1 MRIKYFDIGWLS
13 RTDGPGNRTVLF
25 LQECN
30 LRCPWCHSPHSR
42 EVESPILFNEVRCIN
57 CHNCMEICIQNVHSF
72 RNGIHMVQR
81 KNCIKCGRCIE
92 ACPTSRLDTNSG
104 ALFLPTRSMEVSD
117 MFSLLHPQ
125 LEVLKTSGGLTVSGG
140 EALLQK
146 EAVMEIL
153 KLCKSRNIHTAV
165 ETSLTLPEEYY
176 DSVSEYVDCW
186 LIGLR
191 GAYLNNISDKIKSI
205 TMNNV
210 RYFSRLDSE
219 VVVRFPV
226 IKNYTMSEIQLS
238 RIAET
243 MCIGAFNNIEILPCN
258 KSMEH
263 YYKLSG
269 ITSEIKAE
277 DAFPDAYEIKCI
289 VSFFK
294 AKGFNVKVIS

>member
-1 MRIKYFDIGWLS
+1 
-13 RTDGPGNRTVLF
+13 
-25 LQECN
+25 
-30 LRCPWCHSPHSR
+30 
-42 EVESPILFNEVRCIN
+42 
-57 CHNCMEICIQNVHSF
+57 
-72 RNGIHMVQR
+72 
-81 KNCIKCGRCIE
+81 
-92 ACPTSRLDTNSG
+92 
-104 ALFLPTRSMEVSD
+104 
-117 MFSLLHPQ
+117 MFSLLRPQ

-191 GAYLNNISDKIKSI
+191 GTYLNNISDDMKRI

-243 MCIGAFNNIEILPCN
+243 MGIGAFNNIEILPCN

-263 YYKLSG
+263 YYRLSG

-277 DAFPDAYEIKCI
+277 DAFPDANEIKCI